1 MMRGKPQEFYL
12 MFQRYYD
19 AGLAQA
25 SYLLAC
31 ARTRQAVVIDPRRDI
46 DVYVA
51 AARQH
56 RLNIVAAIE
65 THVHADF
72 VSGARELAELD
83 AQVVVGPG
91 AALHYPAYEAH
102 HEEHLPFGDLSLTFL
117 HTPGHTPEH
126 ISIVARQPGEPARVF
141 TGDTLF
147 VGAVGRP
154 DLLGASLTR
163 GLAEDLYQS
172 LFHVL
177 LALDDAVEV
186 HPGHGAGSLCGSGIG
201 AEPHSTVA
209 RERIS
214 NPMLQY
220 RSRDAFVAAVLGDL
234 PETPEYFK
242 RMKRVNQ
249 EGPSLLHLGE
259 GYAGV
264 RPVQPTAAFTALGQG
279 AALIDL
285 RSAEAF
291 STEHPAGAVN
301 MGFGA
306 SVGYWGGWVLSPDA
320 PVVLV
325 GASAPEADEVGRQ
338 LLRVGLDHVDGFV
351 DGGIDAWRAA
361 GLPLTRILQVS
372 ASELHERITRGEA
385 ITIVDV
391 RTPNEWAR
399 DHIDGSIHVPVGEIP
414 GRAGDLR
421 RDRLLVTICEGGY
434 RSSLAASL
442 LVRAGVAAV
451 ANVSGG
457 MAAYRAVALAR
468 S

>member
-1 MMRGKPQEFYL
+1 

-31 ARTRQAVVIDPRRDI
+31 ARTRQAIVIDPRRDI
-46 DVYVA
+46 DIYVA

-56 RLNIVAAIE
+56 QLTIVAAIE

-72 VSGARELAELD
+72 VSGARELAALD
-83 AQVVVGPG
+83 AQVIVGPG
-91 AALHYPAYEAH
+91 SALAYPASEAH

-126 ISIVARQPGEPARVF
+126 IAIVARQPGEPERVF

-154 DLLGASLTR
+154 DLLGAALTR
-163 GLAEDLYQS
+163 GLAEDLYES

-177 LALDDAVEV
+177 LALDDDIEV

-201 AEPHSTVA
+201 AEPHSTIA
-209 RERIS
+209 RERTS
-214 NPMLQY
+214 NPMLKQ

-249 EGPSLLHLGE
+249 AGPSLLHLAE
-259 GYAGV
+259 GFAGV
-264 RPVQPTAAFTALGQG
+264 RPIQPSTALAAIRQG
-279 AALIDL
+279 ATLIDL

-291 STEHPAGAVN
+291 SAEHPDVAIN
-301 MGFGA
+301 IGFGA
-306 SVGYWGGWVLSPDA
+306 SVGYWGGWVLNPDA
-320 PVVLV
+320 PVVLI
-325 GASAPEADEVGRQ
+325 GAGAREADEVARQ
-338 LLRVGLDHVDGFV
+338 LLRVGLDRVEGFV
-351 DGGIDAWRAA
+351 EGGVDAWRAA
-361 GLPLTRILQVS
+361 GLPLTRIPQIS
-372 ASELHERITRGEA
+372 ASELCERIARNEA

-399 DHIDGSIHVPVGEIP
+399 DHIEGSVHVPVGEIP
-414 GRAGDLR
+414 VRASELHH
-421 RDRLLVTICEGGY
+421 DRLLVAICEGGY

-442 LVRAGVAAV
+442 LAKAGVPAV
-451 ANVSGG
+451 ANVAGG
-457 MAAYRAVALAR
+457 MAAYRAAALAR